1 MPAEKKELKGM
12 TLKEEIQIGLIEA
25 AQRDHYT
32 YTNYGYMADY
42 VIGLLELRPTP
53 ERKEDWEKELKH
65 IKIKSGDSFFYFHEV
80 VGRETCDL
88 VINFI
93 RSHFSLPRDIVLPEK
108 LIRKN
113 QQLVCDKENG
123 DCFRACLTSILGVEN
138 SQSLGMI
145 GKDWFVEAIRFLREF
160 GCMIHY
166 EEKAIWR
173 DGYWIASVPSL
184 NFKNTSHSIIMHE
197 QEVFFDPSPHNKYG
211 IRENL
216 LGKNIVTGGSYL
228 EVTDISKLYAKAI
241 DFCQQALDRAKG
253 KP

>member
-1 MPAEKKELKGM
+1 MTDEKKELIIDTYDYAKSCIDGYS
-12 TLKEEIQIGLIEA
+12 EDEA
-25 AQRDHYT
+25 RRRINAFLHRDV
-32 YTNYGYMADY
+32 DCSF
-42 VIGLLELRPTP
+42 PTP
-53 ERKEDWEKELKH
+53 EREGMSAVELELFLRNLD
-65 IKIKSGDSFFYFHEV
+65 ISPISDKIVIEGLSGIIAKS
-80 VGRETCDL
+80 
-88 VINFI
+88 II
-93 RSHFSLPRDIVLPEK
+93 QHFSLPRIELPEK

-241 DFCQQALDRAKG
+241 DLFQQALDRAKG